1 MSIISQKN
9 KRYFVN
15 IRQNRQQFNPADIA
29 DKCGNNTGK
38 TVSIKVER
46 ELSWSRLRD
55 NF

>member
-38 TVSIKVER
+38 TVSIKVESVV
-46 ELSWSRLRD
+46 SWTRIRD